1 MREDHGLLAAW
12 LAIRGSP
19 IAGRFGL
26 QSYLGGRFMA
36 GGSSRWLLHV
46 SSWALLAVAVA
57 AVPLISA
64 QDAGNSG
71 QQSADRN
78 PVPRPKAPITPRG
91 QKLMLKDGSFQ
102 LVREYAVQGDRVR
115 YYSLDR
121 SQWEEIPADLV
132 DWDATGKAAAQEQQR
147 EAGIVEKVHNQEAAR
162 LARPLDIDA
171 SLEVAPKIFLP
182 PGAGLFA
189 FDGKA
194 VLPLPQAET
203 SSKLSKKRFL
213 EQVMVPV
220 PIIPSRHN
228 VSIQGLHAKL
238 RLRTDQPE
246 FYMRTADARTPEM
259 ELIRAKAHGENRQ
272 IENVDELFGQ
282 QQAVGDTIS
291 MQRWEIARGV
301 YRFTLSKPLAPGE
314 YALAEA
320 IGDEGMSLYVWDF
333 GVEAVP
339 APEGHQVAK

>member
-1 MREDHGLLAAW
+1 MGG
-12 LAIRGSP
+12 GSP
-19 IAGRFGL
+19 
-26 QSYLGGRFMA
+26 
-36 GGSSRWLLHV
+36 RWLLHI
-46 SSWALLAVAVA
+46 SSCAVLAIVVA
-57 AVPLISA
+57 AVPLLSA
-64 QDAGNSG
+64 QDSGNSG
-71 QQSADRN
+71 QESADRN
-78 PVPRPKAPITPRG
+78 PIPSPKAPITPRG

-147 EAGIVEKVHNQEAAR
+147 EAAIVAKVHNQEEAR
-162 LARPLDIDA
+162 LAQPLDIDA
-171 SLEVAPKIFLP
+171 SLEVATGVFLP

-203 SSKLSKKRFL
+203 NSKLSKGRFV

-220 PIIPSRHN
+220 PIIPTRHN
-228 VSIQGLHAKL
+228 VSIHGLHAKL

-246 FYMRTADARTPEM
+246 FYMRTADARSPDM

-282 QQAVGDTIS
+282 QRAAGDTIS

-301 YRFTLSKPLAPGE
+301 YRFTLSKPLTPGE
-314 YALAEA
+314 YALAES
-320 IGDEGMSLYVWDF
+320 IGDEAMSLYVWDF
-333 GVEAVP
+333 GVEASP
-339 APEGHQVAK
+339 APEAHQTAK

>member
-1 MREDHGLLAAW
+1 M
-12 LAIRGSP
+12 
-19 IAGRFGL
+19 
-26 QSYLGGRFMA
+26 GG
-36 GGSSRWLLHV
+36 GPHRWLLQI
-46 SSWALLAVAVA
+46 SSYALLAIIVA
-57 AVPLISA
+57 APFLKA

-71 QQSADRN
+71 QQSADHN
-78 PVPRPKAPITPRG
+78 PTASPKAPTTPRG
-91 QKLMLKDGSFQ
+91 QKLVLKDGSFQ

-147 EAGIVEKVHNQEAAR
+147 EAAIVEKVHNQEAAR
-162 LARPLDIDA
+162 LAQPLDIDA
-171 SLEVAPKIFLP
+171 SLEVAPQIFLP
-182 PGAGLFA
+182 PGVGLFA

-203 SSKLSKKRFL
+203 NSKLSKGHFL

-220 PIIPSRHN
+220 PIIPTRHN
-228 VSIQGLHAKL
+228 VSIHGLHAKL

-246 FYMRTADARTPEM
+246 FYMRTADARTPNM
-259 ELIRAKAHGENRQ
+259 ELIRAKPHGENRQ

-282 QQAVGDTIS
+282 QRAAGDTIS

-301 YRFTLSKPLAPGE
+301 YRFTLSKPLTPGE

-333 GVEAVP
+333 GVEAGP
-339 APEGHQVAK
+339 TPEGHQIAK

>member
-1 MREDHGLLAAW
+1 
-12 LAIRGSP
+12 
-19 IAGRFGL
+19 
-26 QSYLGGRFMA
+26 MA
-36 GGSSRWLLHV
+36 GGSSRWLLQL
-46 SSWALLAVAVA
+46 SSCALLAVVA
-57 AVPLISA
+57 AVPLLNA
-64 QDAGNSG
+64 QDGGNSS
-71 QQSADRN
+71 QESARHN
-78 PVPRPKAPITPRG
+78 QIPGPKAPTTPRG
-91 QKLMLKDGSFQ
+91 QKLMLKDGNFQ

-121 SQWEEIPADLV
+121 SQWEEIPSDLV

-147 EAGIVEKVHNQEAAR
+147 ESAIVAKVHNQETAR
-162 LARPLDIDA
+162 LAQPLDIDA
-171 SLEVAPKIFLP
+171 SLEVASGIFLP

-194 VLPLPQAET
+194 VLSLPQAET
-203 SSKLSKKRFL
+203 NSKLSKGHFV

-220 PIIPSRHN
+220 PIIPTRHN
-228 VSIQGLHAKL
+228 VSINGLHAKL

-246 FYMRTADARTPEM
+246 FYMRTADARTPDM
-259 ELIRAKAHGENRQ
+259 QLIRAKAHGENRQ

-282 QQAVGDTIS
+282 QRAAGDTIS

-333 GVEAVP
+333 GVEAGP
-339 APEGHQVAK
+339 APEAHQIAK

>member
-1 MREDHGLLAAW
+1 
-12 LAIRGSP
+12 
-19 IAGRFGL
+19 
-26 QSYLGGRFMA
+26 MA
-36 GGSSRWLLHV
+36 GGWSRWLLHV
-46 SSWALLAVAVA
+46 SSCALLGVGVA
-57 AVPLISA
+57 AVPLLNA

-71 QQSADRN
+71 RQSADRN
-78 PVPRPKAPITPRG
+78 PIPSPKAPTTPRG

-102 LVREYAVQGDRVR
+102 LVREYAVHGDRVR

-147 EAGIVEKVHNQEAAR
+147 EAAIVAKVHNQETAR
-162 LARPLDIDA
+162 LAQPLDIDA
-171 SLEVAPKIFLP
+171 SLEVASGIFLP

-203 SSKLSKKRFL
+203 TSKLSKGHFV

-220 PIIPSRHN
+220 PIIPTRHN
-228 VSIQGLHAKL
+228 VSITGLHAKL

-259 ELIRAKAHGENRQ
+259 QLIRAKAHGENRQ

-282 QQAVGDTIS
+282 QRAAGDTIS

-301 YRFTLSKPLAPGE
+301 YRFTLSKPLTPGE

-320 IGDEGMSLYVWDF
+320 TGDEVMSLYVWDF
-333 GVEAVP
+333 GVEAGS
-339 APEGHQVAK
+339 APEARQTAK

>member
-1 MREDHGLLAAW
+1 
-12 LAIRGSP
+12 
-19 IAGRFGL
+19 
-26 QSYLGGRFMA
+26 
-36 GGSSRWLLHV
+36 
-46 SSWALLAVAVA
+46 
-57 AVPLISA
+57 
-64 QDAGNSG
+64 
-71 QQSADRN
+71 
-78 PVPRPKAPITPRG
+78 
-91 QKLMLKDGSFQ
+91 MLKDGSFQ
-102 LVREYAVQGDRVR
+102 LVREYAVHGDRVR

-147 EAGIVEKVHNQEAAR
+147 QTAIVAKVHNQETAR
-162 LARPLDIDA
+162 LAQPLDIDA
-171 SLEVAPKIFLP
+171 SLEVASGIFLP

-203 SSKLSKKRFL
+203 NSKLSKGHFV
-213 EQVMVPV
+213 EQVMIPV
-220 PIIPSRHN
+220 PIIPTRHN
-228 VSIQGLHAKL
+228 VSVRGLHAKL

-259 ELIRAKAHGENRQ
+259 QLIRAKAHGENRQ
-272 IENVDELFGQ
+272 IEKVDELFGQ
-282 QQAVGDTIS
+282 QRAAGDTIS

-333 GVEAVP
+333 GVEAGS
-339 APEGHQVAK
+339 APEARQTAK

>member
-1 MREDHGLLAAW
+1 
-12 LAIRGSP
+12 
-19 IAGRFGL
+19 
-26 QSYLGGRFMA
+26 MA
-36 GGSSRWLLHV
+36 GGSPRWLLHV
-46 SSWALLAVAVA
+46 SSRALLAVVVA
-57 AVPLISA
+57 AVPLPSA
-64 QDAGNSG
+64 QDGGNSG

-78 PVPRPKAPITPRG
+78 PIAGPKAPTTPRG

-121 SQWEEIPADLV
+121 SQWEEIPSDLV
-132 DWDATGKAAAQEQQR
+132 DWDATGKAAAQQQQR
-147 EAGIVEKVHNQEAAR
+147 EAAIVARVHNQEAAR
-162 LARPLDIDA
+162 LATPLDIDA
-171 SLEVAPKIFLP
+171 SLEVAPRIFLP

-194 VLPLPQAET
+194 VLPVPQAET
-203 SSKLSKKRFL
+203 NSKLSKGHFL

-220 PIIPSRHN
+220 PIIPTRHN
-228 VSIQGLHAKL
+228 VSILGLHAKL

-259 ELIRAKAHGENRQ
+259 QLIRAKAHGENRQ
-272 IENVDELFGQ
+272 IEKVDELFGQ
-282 QQAVGDTIS
+282 QRVAGDAIS

-314 YALAEA
+314 YALAEVVS
-320 IGDEGMSLYVWDF
+320 DTGMSLYVWDF
-333 GVEAVP
+333 GVEEGP
-339 APEGHQVAK
+339 APETLQIAK

>member
-1 MREDHGLLAAW
+1 
-12 LAIRGSP
+12 
-19 IAGRFGL
+19 
-26 QSYLGGRFMA
+26 MA
-36 GGSSRWLLHV
+36 GGSSRCLLHL
-46 SSWALLAVAVA
+46 SSCALLTVAVA
-57 AVPLISA
+57 AVPSVKA
-64 QDAGNSG
+64 QDAGNSN

-78 PVPRPKAPITPRG
+78 PIPVPKAPTTPRG

-121 SQWEEIPADLV
+121 SQWEEIPAALV

-147 EAGIVEKVHNQEAAR
+147 EATIVAKVHNQEAAR
-162 LARPLDIDA
+162 LAQPLDIDA
-171 SLEVAPKIFLP
+171 SLEVAAGIFLP

-194 VLPLPQAET
+194 VLPVPQAET
-203 SSKLSKKRFL
+203 NSKLSKGRFV
-213 EQVMVPV
+213 EQVMVPI
-220 PIIPSRHN
+220 PIIPTRHS
-228 VSIQGLHAKL
+228 VSIHGLHAKL

-246 FYMRTADARTPEM
+246 FYMRTADARTPNM
-259 ELIRAKAHGENRQ
+259 ELIRARAHGENRQ

-282 QQAVGDTIS
+282 QHAAGDTIS

-301 YRFTLSKPLAPGE
+301 YRLTLSKPLTPGE

-320 IGDEGMSLYVWDF
+320 TDDEVMSLYVWDF
-333 GVEAVP
+333 GVEAGP
-339 APEGHQVAK
+339 APEAHQTAK

>member
-1 MREDHGLLAAW
+1 M
-12 LAIRGSP
+12 
-19 IAGRFGL
+19 
-26 QSYLGGRFMA
+26 
-36 GGSSRWLLHV
+36 
-46 SSWALLAVAVA
+46 VAA
-57 AVPLISA
+57 AVPLLNA
-64 QDAGNSG
+64 QVGGNSG

-78 PVPRPKAPITPRG
+78 PIPSPKAPTTPRG

-102 LVREYAVQGDRVR
+102 LVREYAVHGDRVR

-147 EAGIVEKVHNQEAAR
+147 ETAIVAKVHNQETAR
-162 LARPLDIDA
+162 LAQPLDIDA
-171 SLEVAPKIFLP
+171 SLEVASGIFLP

-203 SSKLSKKRFL
+203 NSKLSKGHFV
-213 EQVMVPV
+213 EQVMIPV
-220 PIIPSRHN
+220 PIIPTRHN
-228 VSIQGLHAKL
+228 VSVRGLHAKL

-259 ELIRAKAHGENRQ
+259 QLIRAKAHGENRQ

-282 QQAVGDTIS
+282 QRAAGDTIS

-333 GVEAVP
+333 GVEAGS
-339 APEGHQVAK
+339 APEARQTAK

>member
-1 MREDHGLLAAW
+1 
-12 LAIRGSP
+12 
-19 IAGRFGL
+19 
-26 QSYLGGRFMA
+26 
-36 GGSSRWLLHV
+36 
-46 SSWALLAVAVA
+46 
-57 AVPLISA
+57 
-64 QDAGNSG
+64 
-71 QQSADRN
+71 
-78 PVPRPKAPITPRG
+78 
-91 QKLMLKDGSFQ
+91 MLKDGSFQ

-132 DWDATGKAAAQEQQR
+132 DWDATGKGAAEQQQR
-147 EAGIVEKVHNQEAAR
+147 EAAIVAKVHNQEEAR
-162 LARPLDIDA
+162 LAQPLDIDA
-171 SLEVAPKIFLP
+171 SLELAPQIFLP

-194 VLPLPQAET
+194 VLPLPEAET
-203 SSKLSKKRFL
+203 TSKLSKGHFL

-220 PIIPSRHN
+220 PIIPTRHN
-228 VSIQGLHAKL
+228 VSIQGMHAKL

-246 FYMRTADARTPEM
+246 FYMRTADARTPDM

-282 QQAVGDTIS
+282 QRAVGDTIS

-320 IGDEGMSLYVWDF
+320 VGDEGMSLYVWDF
-333 GVEAVP
+333 GVDAGPQP
-339 APEGHQVAK
+339 AESHAGK

>member
-1 MREDHGLLAAW
+1 
-12 LAIRGSP
+12 
-19 IAGRFGL
+19 
-26 QSYLGGRFMA
+26 MA
-36 GGSSRWLLHV
+36 GGSSRWLVHLSSCALFAIMLPV
-46 SSWALLAVAVA
+46 STPHLK
-57 AVPLISA
+57 A
-64 QDAGNSG
+64 QDSG
-71 QQSADRN
+71 QDATVRN
-78 PVPRPKAPITPRG
+78 NQIQAPKAPTTARG

-121 SQWEEIPADLV
+121 SQWEEIPTDLV
-132 DWDATGKAAAQEQQR
+132 DWDATGKVAAEQQR
-147 EAGIVEKVHNQEAAR
+147 QEAAIVAKVHNQEEAR
-162 LARPLDIDA
+162 LAQPLDIDA

-194 VLPLPQAET
+194 VLPVPEAET
-203 SSKLSKKRFL
+203 TSKLSKGHFL
-213 EQVMVPV
+213 EQVVVPV
-220 PIIPSRHN
+220 PIIPTRHN
-228 VSIQGLHAKL
+228 VSIQGMHAKL

-246 FYMRTADARTPEM
+246 FYMRTADARTPDM

-282 QQAVGDTIS
+282 QRAAGDTVS

-320 IGDEGMSLYVWDF
+320 VGDENMSLYVWDF
-333 GVEAVP
+333 GVDAGSQP
-339 APEGHQVAK
+339 AASHIAK

>member
-1 MREDHGLLAAW
+1 
-12 LAIRGSP
+12 
-19 IAGRFGL
+19 
-26 QSYLGGRFMA
+26 MA
-36 GGSSRWLLHV
+36 GGWPRWFLQV
-46 SSWALLAVAVA
+46 SSYTLLVIMTA
-57 AVPLISA
+57 AVTPLNGQNS
-64 QDAGNSG
+64 GNSG
-71 QQSADRN
+71 QESTVRN
-78 PVPRPKAPITPRG
+78 NQVPAPKAPTTSRG

-121 SQWEEIPADLV
+121 SQWEEIPSDLV

-147 EAGIVEKVHNQEAAR
+147 DAAIVARVHNQEAAR
-162 LARPLDIDA
+162 LATPLDIDA
-171 SLEVAPKIFLP
+171 SLEVAPRIFLP

-194 VLPLPQAET
+194 VLPVPQAET
-203 SSKLSKKRFL
+203 NSKLSKGHFL

-220 PIIPSRHN
+220 PIIPTRHN
-228 VSIQGLHAKL
+228 VSINGLHAKL

-246 FYMRTADARTPEM
+246 FYMRTADARTPNI

-282 QQAVGDTIS
+282 QRAAGDTVS
-291 MQRWEIARGV
+291 MQRWEIAHGV

-314 YALAEA
+314 YAIAETV
-320 IGDEGMSLYVWDF
+320 GDEGMSLYVWDF
-333 GVEAVP
+333 GVEGP
-339 APEGHQVAK
+339 LPEGHPITK